1 MTESRPA
8 KWRQLAAELRTKIQ
22 DGTYAPGSTLPQL
35 KAYASE
41 LGIHHETVRA
51 AYKQLEK
58 EGLVRTIQRRG
69 SVVLEPPLRRR
80 ITRGVTVT
88 RDPARGY
95 VFPAAAQP
103 DEPWQAHGR
112 PFRKVLAA
120 PVEVTDQFNLDPG
133 AEVLRRR
140 RITSPAGE
148 PPFQLVDTWIA
159 PAAVEDAP
167 RVADASPG
175 PGGYL
180 DRLEEAGHGPIEWE
194 ETSIVQMPTRE
205 EAKLLEIAASI
216 PVLRSVIVGTS
227 ALTGRPIEVTIRVI
241 PGDRVELAGKLQR
254 GESAAWPVAP
264 VEAPEKTDQ
273 S

>member
-1 MTESRPA
+1 MTEPSSI
-8 KWRQLAAELRTKIQ
+8 KWRQLAAELRAKIQ
-22 DGTYAPGSTLPQL
+22 DGTYPPGSTLPQL
-35 KAYASE
+35 KAYAGE

-51 AYKQLEK
+51 AYKELER
-58 EGLVRTIQRRG
+58 EGLVRTIQRKG
-69 SVVLEPPLRRR
+69 SVVLEPPVRRR
-80 ITRGVTVT
+80 ITRGVTIT

-95 VFPAAAQP
+95 VFPAASRP
-103 DEPWQAHGR
+103 DEPWQVHGR
-112 PFRKVLAA
+112 PFRKVVPA
-120 PVEVTDQFNLDPG
+120 PNQVTNQFELEPR

-148 PPFQLVDTWIA
+148 PPFQLVDTWLS
-159 PAAVEDAP
+159 PEAVEAAP
-167 RVADASPG
+167 RIAEPSPG

-194 ETSIVQMPTRE
+194 ETSRIRMPDRE
-205 EAKLLEIAASI
+205 EARLLEIAQSI
-216 PVLRSVIVGTS
+216 PVLESTIVGTS

-254 GESAAWPVAP
+254 GESAQWPVDP
-264 VEAPEKTDQ
+264 VETPETA